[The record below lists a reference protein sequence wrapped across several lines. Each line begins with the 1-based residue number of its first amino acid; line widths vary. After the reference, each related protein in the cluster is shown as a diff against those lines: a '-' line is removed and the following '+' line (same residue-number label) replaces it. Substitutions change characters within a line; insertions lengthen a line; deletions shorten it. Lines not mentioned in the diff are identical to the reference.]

1 MMLNLQELLN
11 EENYKKGVIVL
22 NSNELKQ
29 EMKRIKSEEEISFE
43 QLYEKLDALTN
54 IPAGTIKNW
63 TDGKSKPDVNSF
75 PRIQLLCE
83 CAKIDILKIFDSS
96 YENSL
101 AKYIVIKEIADG
113 KEIDEDENTYQN
125 LKKDLKYLDDTKD
138 ILTILNLN
146 IEETRNRLEK
156 VIEEKT
162 RNRNTRLELE
172 AKKSGILGNNLSAL
186 AVAFPSF
193 ATIITYFFAG
203 GINDFIN
210 RLVFIVFTGI
220 VLLYFI
226 VKIFFDL
233 KYTNRY
239 LEQMVTEDN
248 SYLTSSMV
256 ISVFFMTIQIIKAS
270 GNNLTTNVTILILVI
285 GAMLMCVLT
294 YIVYIKNNVAG
305 IKLRK
310 KG

>member
-1 MMLNLQELLN
+1 MLNLQELLN

-22 NSNELKQ
+22 NSIELKQ
-29 EMKRIKSEEEISFE
+29 EMIRIKSDEGISFE
-43 QLYEKLDALTN
+43 QLYEKIDASTN

-63 TDGKSKPDVNSF
+63 TDGKSKPDMNSF
-75 PRIQLLCE
+75 SRIQLLCE
-83 CAKIDILKIFDSS
+83 STKIDIMKIFDSS

-285 GAMLMCVLT
+285 GAMLMCILT

-305 IKLRK
+305 IKFRK

>member
-1 MMLNLQELLN
+1 MLNLQELLN

-22 NSNELKQ
+22 NSIELKQ
-29 EMKRIKSEEEISFE
+29 EMIRIKSDEGISFE
-43 QLYEKLDALTN
+43 QLYEKIDASTN

-63 TDGKSKPDVNSF
+63 TDGKSKPDMNSF
-75 PRIQLLCE
+75 SRIQLLCE
-83 CAKIDILKIFDSS
+83 STKIDIMKIFDSS

>member
-1 MMLNLQELLN
+1 MLNLQELLN

-22 NSNELKQ
+22 NSIELKQ
-29 EMKRIKSEEEISFE
+29 EMIRIKSDEGISFE
-43 QLYEKLDALTN
+43 QLYEKIDASTN

-63 TDGKSKPDVNSF
+63 TDGKSKPDMNSF
-75 PRIQLLCE
+75 SRIQLLCE
-83 CAKIDILKIFDSS
+83 STKIDIMKIFDSS

-256 ISVFFMTIQIIKAS
+256 ISVFFMIIQIIKAS

-305 IKLRK
+305 IKFRK

>member
-1 MMLNLQELLN
+1 MLNLQELLN

>member
-1 MMLNLQELLN
+1 MLNLQELLN

-113 KEIDEDENTYQN
+113 KEIGEDENTYQN

>member
-1 MMLNLQELLN
+1 MLNLQELLN

-29 EMKRIKSEEEISFE
+29 EMIRIKSEEGISFE

-83 CAKIDILKIFDSS
+83 CAEIDILKIFDSS

-113 KEIDEDENTYQN
+113 KEIGEDENTYQN
-125 LKKDLKYLDDTKD
+125 LIKDLKYLDDTKD
-138 ILTILNLN
+138 FLQVLNLN
-146 IEETRNRLEK
+146 LDDTRNKLEK
-156 VIEEKT
+156 VIDEKT
-162 RNRNTRLELE
+162 RRRNIRLELE
-172 AKKSGILGNNLSAL
+172 ANKSGILGNNLSAL
-186 AVAFPSF
+186 AMAFPSF
-193 ATIITYFFAG
+193 ATIITYYFAG

-210 RLVFIVFTGI
+210 RVVFIIFVGI

-226 VKIFFDL
+226 VKIFFDF

-248 SYLTSSMV
+248 SYLTCSMI
-256 ISVFFMTIQIIKAS
+256 ISVFFMVIQIIKAS
-270 GNNLTTNVTILILVI
+270 GSNRTNSITILFLLF

-294 YIVYIKNNVAG
+294 YSVYIKNNVAG
-305 IKLRK
+305 IKRRK